1 MWLIP
6 YKSLNMSNYAIEIEN
21 LGKRYRLIDAASSS
35 KSSSVWDFITSPYRR
50 FKEIRSLTRFKEN
63 ETLNV
68 FWALKDINLQVAH
81 GDVVGLI
88 GKNGAGKSTLLKILS
103 RITAPTTGKAVLR
116 GRVNSLLEVG
126 TGFNPE
132 LTGRENI
139 YLNGTLHGM
148 SKREIDKKLD
158 EIIDFAGVEKFIDI
172 PVKRYSSGMGVRL
185 GFAVAAHLE
194 PEILIVDE
202 VLAVGDAEFQKK
214 AIGKMQDVSQQQ
226 GRTVIFVSHNMTSVE
241 NLCTRAVMLTNGK
254 IMFDGNVID
263 CINKYQ
269 ENNIDNAQQELIT
282 RRDRE
287 GNGNI
292 LFEKVMILDS
302 EKKPLGVPRSGED
315 IIVRMCYKVII
326 PGEYRNCRISCEIH
340 SSRHLMFIA
349 SSEFVTDK
357 EIIIKETGYID
368 LLIEN
373 FPISKGSYFIT
384 LFLESNNDIV
394 DYIEAACPLDVID
407 GDFYGYGKNYPNGW
421 NGNTILIKH
430 KFLI

>member
-1 MWLIP
+1 
-6 YKSLNMSNYAIEIEN
+6 MSKFAIETYN
-21 LGKRYRLIDAASSS
+21 LSKRYRLIDAASSS
-35 KSSSVWDFITSPYRR
+35 ANKTVLDYLISPYKR
-50 FKEIRSLTRFKEN
+50 FKEIRSLTSFKDDDTKN
-63 ETLNV
+63 I
-68 FWALKDINLQVAH
+68 FWALKDINLKVEH
-81 GDVVGLI
+81 GDVIGLI

-103 RITAPTTGKAVLR
+103 KITAPTTGKAILR

-126 TGFNPE
+126 TGFNGE

-139 YLNGTLHGM
+139 YMNGTLHGM
-148 SKREIDKKLD
+148 SKKEIDKKLD

-226 GRTVIFVSHNMTSVE
+226 GRTVIFVSHNMTSIE
-241 NLCTRAVMLTNGK
+241 NLCTKAFMLETGK
-254 IMFDGNVID
+254 IVFEGNVVD

-269 ENNIDNAQQELIT
+269 EHNIDNAHLELIT
-282 RRDRE
+282 RKDRT

-292 LFEKVMILDS
+292 LFEKVVLMD
-302 EKKPLGVPRSGED
+302 KNGNPLGLPRSGED
-315 IIVRMCYKVII
+315 IIIRMYYHVVKQ
-326 PGEYRNCRISCEIH
+326 GEHRNCRISCEIH

-349 SSEFVTDK
+349 STEFVSDK
-357 EIIIKETGYID
+357 EIIINKSGYID

-384 LFLESNNDIV
+384 LFMESNSDIV
-394 DYIEAACPLDVID
+394 DYIEAAHPLDVID
-407 GDFYGYGKNYPNGW
+407 GDFYGFGKNYPNGW
-421 NGNTILIKH
+421 NGHTILIKH